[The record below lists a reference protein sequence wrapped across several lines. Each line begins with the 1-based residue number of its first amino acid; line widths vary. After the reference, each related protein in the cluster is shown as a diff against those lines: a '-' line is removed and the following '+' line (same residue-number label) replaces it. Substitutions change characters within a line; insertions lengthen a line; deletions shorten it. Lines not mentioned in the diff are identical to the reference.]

1 MDISWGL
8 CSRPLSR
15 KTNDWW
21 EVTPCRGSKVFS
33 WWFPYDFLQV
43 IFEDAWRLSCGNTLN
58 TLFFNTFLICRSS
71 DCASHS
77 NTFEPIFHMYCIFI
91 PNVVLLMKQIIQR
104 FSRFGR
110 SCCKVCCGGVPSMYH
125 ANAADFRPCWPFEFS
140 LRVFFVAYLLFLE
153 GPKFPNSGMIWNFLG
168 RFSPFAVCGDA
179 DDLRWGDLVWSS
191 YLQVGF
197 DPGSLGMWI
206 SHVTVVMVG
215 PGYVFVGPVI
225 IWLKNYG
232 ELPTRRSGAGAQKL
246 QRTLKQSKVSSKP
259 LQKWIRTVP
268 QRRRPELT
276 NIFFTIFCS
285 LNVPLISCPSK
296 HYPTLIPSCFWPYQ
310 ILKSTWHLKQLTAK
324 TPQKKIR
331 QKPRIG
337 EKCRQFFQSCFF
349 SKSKSFSFRGKFRK
363 TSSPEAKTANVSN
376 KPGLTL
382 ENAGVFQLLLGGM
395 KFL

>member
-1 MDISWGL
+1 MWPWSL
-8 CSRPLSR
+8 ESR
-15 KTNDWW
+15 
-21 EVTPCRGSKVFS
+21 V
-33 WWFPYDFLQV
+33 
-43 IFEDAWRLSCGNTLN
+43 
-58 TLFFNTFLICRSS
+58 
-71 DCASHS
+71 H
-77 NTFEPIFHMYCIFI
+77 
-91 PNVVLLMKQIIQR
+91 
-104 FSRFGR
+104 
-110 SCCKVCCGGVPSMYH
+110 
-125 ANAADFRPCWPFEFS
+125 
-140 LRVFFVAYLLFLE
+140 FVAYLLFLE
-153 GPKFPNSGMIWNFLG
+153 GPNFEGWFEIETSSGGFRLL
-168 RFSPFAVCGDA
+168 RFGGDA

-215 PGYVFVGPVI
+215 PPGYVFVGPVI
-225 IWLKNYG
+225 IWLKNG

-296 HYPTLIPSCFWPYQ
+296 HYPTFIPSCFWPYQ

-324 TPQKKIR
+324 TPQKKIK
-331 QKPRIG
+331 QKPPIG

-349 SKSKSFSFRGKFRK
+349 SKVSFVSKSNQLFRMRTLKDFRGKNSPDVFFLRQKPPMCPINPASPWRMQVFFSAAVGRDEISSRKMLFRIY
-363 TSSPEAKTANVSN
+363 
-376 KPGLTL
+376 
-382 ENAGVFQLLLGGM
+382 M
-395 KFL
+395 I